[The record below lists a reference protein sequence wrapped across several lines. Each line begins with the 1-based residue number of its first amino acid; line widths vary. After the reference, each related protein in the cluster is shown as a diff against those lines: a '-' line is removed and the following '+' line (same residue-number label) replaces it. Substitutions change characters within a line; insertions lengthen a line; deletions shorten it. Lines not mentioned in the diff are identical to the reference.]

1 MLLAHPK
8 GVFMQDAQ
16 DERLGLLCQLA
27 ADERD
32 PEKLIK
38 LVREINEL
46 VQEKHK
52 RSTSADTYK

>member
-1 MLLAHPK
+1 M
-8 GVFMQDAQ
+8 
-16 DERLGLLCQLA
+16 GLLCQLA